1 MNQQVWKHAIAIQLA
16 GFGITMEAEMPVG
29 AQIVHV
35 REQGNDAIAIWFLVD
50 AEQAVLETRSFNIY
64 GTGHGPILFN
74 ERYVGTAIFAGGS
87 LVLHVFEVARMQ
99 QAQQVETPLEA
110 VANA

>member
-1 MNQQVWKHAIAIQLA
+1 MNQQIWKHSIAIQLA
-16 GFGITMEAEMPVG
+16 AFGVTMEADMPVG

-50 AEQAVLETRSFNIY
+50 ADRAVLETRSFTVY

-74 ERYVGTAIFAGGS
+74 ERYVGTAIFHDGS
-87 LVLHVFEVARMQ
+87 LVLHVFEVAKMQ
-99 QAQQVETPLEA
+99 RREEVLAEA
-110 VANA
+110 VAHG